1 MKQFFK
7 IVFACLTAMVLAG
20 MLFFLMFIGALIG
33 SAGKAEKN
41 EVSKNSVL
49 VLDMTDVMK
58 EQGSEDPFAVLNGGD
73 EVVTGLNDVLRSI
86 KAAKTDDR
94 IKGIYLRTGVSVN
107 GWATLQEIRAALK
120 DFKSGGK
127 FIVCYGEISDQK
139 SYYLASVSDEVYL
152 NPHGG
157 MEFNGLSITG
167 MFFKGAIDKLDIKTE
182 AFHCGKYKGAY
193 EPYALE
199 KYSDPNRYQLS
210 VLLGDLYGEF
220 LQAVAEKTGK
230 DTASLARIAA
240 EGVVK
245 FPKDALAG
253 GMIDGMLYADSV
265 EALLRGKLGLK
276 EKDKISMVSPSEYA
290 SALEDKEDSKNKI
303 AVLYAEGA
311 IYDGSGDDEIYSKD
325 ISRLIR
331 KIAKDEDI
339 KAVVLRVN
347 SPGGSALTSE
357 IIYHELQQLRKK
369 KPIVVSMGNYAASGG
384 YYIACAADS
393 IIADPN
399 TLTGS
404 IGVVGVMFNIGDM
417 MKNKLGVTTDVVKT
431 GPYADFP
438 NMTRPMTELERNWI
452 QGYLDTTY
460 TLFKSRV
467 AQARRMSMEQVEELA
482 QGHVY
487 SGKLAKE
494 LKLVDELGPI
504 SRAMESAASLAKL
517 KDYSVEEF
525 PKPRDKFTE
534 IISTLSGKKREDAAV
549 RRLLGEDYAV
559 YAELQKI
566 RSQKNSIQALMP
578 WFEIR

>member
-347 SPGGSALTSE
+347 SPGGSALASE
-357 IIYHELQQLRKK
+357 VIYHELQQLRKK